1 MGGASRVIDKMTS
14 IVDGNELVVKSGG
27 KLIDRR
33 RVEAALANGTD
44 IYGRKDISA
53 RELLIYDAHK
63 ITLPHVEEFLRKYPN
78 FLREPEK
85 YFGG

>member
-1 MGGASRVIDKMTS
+1 MGGVDRIINKMTS
-14 IVDGNELVVKSGG
+14 IVDGNAFVVKSNNE
-27 KLIDRR
+27 LIDRAH
-33 RVEAALANGTD
+33 VEAAMANGTD
-44 IYGRKDISA
+44 IYNRKIA
-53 RELLIYDAHK
+53 AAQFMPFDAHE

>member
-1 MGGASRVIDKMTS
+1 MTS
-14 IVDGNELVVKSGG
+14 IVDGNEFVVKSDG
-27 KLIDRR
+27 KLIDRQH
-33 RVEAALANGTD
+33 VEASMANGTD
-44 IYGRKDISA
+44 IYNRKIA
-53 RELLIYDAHK
+53 ETQFLPFDAHE